1 MFSPERSLGT
11 GLASKLVTLSANSS
25 LEVLNLVVLG
35 ARPTHP
41 KKEKKNVLLLRKKN
55 LVKNNN

>member
-11 GLASKLVTLSANSS
+11 GLTSKLVTLSANSS

-41 KKEKKNVLLLRKKN
+41 KKRKEKCIAFTKK
-55 LVKNNN
+55 KSC